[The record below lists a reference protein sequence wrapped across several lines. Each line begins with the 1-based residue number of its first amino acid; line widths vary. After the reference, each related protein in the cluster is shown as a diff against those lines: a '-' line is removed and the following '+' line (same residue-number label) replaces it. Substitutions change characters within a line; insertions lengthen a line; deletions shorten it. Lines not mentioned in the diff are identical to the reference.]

1 LHGGLVRMNGHNNR
15 SVQARVVGDRCAE
28 ILRPVLQGQEA
39 CPSGEQV
46 PRRTER
52 SPEKGIRSATKKKR
66 RRRND
71 NKMMMLWWC
80 CCDKSSIIICNKE
93 EG

>member
-1 LHGGLVRMNGHNNR
+1 MRMNGHNNR

-52 SPEKGIRSATKKKR
+52 SPEKGIRSATKKK
-66 RRRND
+66 
-71 NKMMMLWWC
+71 
-80 CCDKSSIIICNKE
+80 KE
-93 EG
+93 EEEEMMINDDVVVLL